1 MNFIS
6 KAASALKG
14 QIRVASDKS
23 ISHRALIL
31 GALAEGETQINAFLE
46 SEDIRATIN
55 VLRNLGVEITE
66 VGDSALKVMGVGL
79 RGLRAP
85 ESVLDFGNSGTSVRL
100 FMGLLSAQDFDSE
113 LTGDESLMTRPM
125 RRIVDPLVEMGADIS
140 CTEKGTLPVQIRH
153 SGKLQGINYEMPVAS
168 AQLKSAVL
176 LAGLYTNDKTCV
188 HEPALTRDHSER
200 MLTYF
205 GCDIIK
211 NEAHIC
217 IVPRTLKGRDITV
230 PADISSAAFFMVA
243 ASIVKDSDVLL
254 EEVGVNPTRHAVIEI
269 LKSMGADIELQNEK
283 FLGEEPVADIR
294 IRSAQLKG
302 IVIADH
308 LVPIAIDEFPII
320 MIAAALAEGETLLR
334 NAAEL
339 RVKESDRIT
348 AMCTGLRELG
358 IEVDELED
366 GMRVYGG
373 RLNGGTVDS
382 FDDHR
387 IAMSFAIAGLQASAP
402 VTIQRCDNVN
412 TSFPGFRD
420 CINALGGQIEAGDGQ
435 LNV

>member
-1 MNFIS
+1 
-6 KAASALKG
+6 
-14 QIRVASDKS
+14 
-23 ISHRALIL
+23 
-31 GALAEGETQINAFLE
+31 
-46 SEDIRATIN
+46 
-55 VLRNLGVEITE
+55 
-66 VGDSALKVMGVGL
+66 
-79 RGLRAP
+79 
-85 ESVLDFGNSGTSVRL
+85 
-100 FMGLLSAQDFDSE
+100 
-113 LTGDESLMTRPM
+113 
-125 RRIVDPLVEMGADIS
+125 
-140 CTEKGTLPVQIRH
+140 
-153 SGKLQGINYEMPVAS
+153 
-168 AQLKSAVL
+168 
-176 LAGLYTNDKTCV
+176 
-188 HEPALTRDHSER
+188 

>member
-140 CTEKGTLPVQIRH
+140 CTEKGT
-153 SGKLQGINYEMPVAS
+153 
-168 AQLKSAVL
+168 
-176 LAGLYTNDKTCV
+176 
-188 HEPALTRDHSER
+188 
-200 MLTYF
+200 
-205 GCDIIK
+205 
-211 NEAHIC
+211 
-217 IVPRTLKGRDITV
+217 
-230 PADISSAAFFMVA
+230 
-243 ASIVKDSDVLL
+243 
-254 EEVGVNPTRHAVIEI
+254 
-269 LKSMGADIELQNEK
+269 
-283 FLGEEPVADIR
+283 
-294 IRSAQLKG
+294 
-302 IVIADH
+302 
-308 LVPIAIDEFPII
+308 
-320 MIAAALAEGETLLR
+320 
-334 NAAEL
+334 
-339 RVKESDRIT
+339 
-348 AMCTGLRELG
+348 
-358 IEVDELED
+358 
-366 GMRVYGG
+366 
-373 RLNGGTVDS
+373 
-382 FDDHR
+382 
-387 IAMSFAIAGLQASAP
+387 
-402 VTIQRCDNVN
+402 
-412 TSFPGFRD
+412 
-420 CINALGGQIEAGDGQ
+420 
-435 LNV
+435 